1 MVIRFVN
8 TLLSVNGPADSAR
21 IYLLIDDERQVS
33 PTGPAVIDAD
43 GVRQELPP
51 LVFKAVQHVI
61 EAMRAGMAVKV
72 SPLRHE
78 LPIDEAAHAIGMAKD
93 DLRAYV
99 AEGAIPFNGSI
110 VQSTKL
116 LNFNLNWMNIA
127 GKPFDLALFMTNVT
141 GEKYYIASSGGLIN
155 NGGES
160 FILGE
165 PRMYGMRLKY
175 HF

>member
-21 IYLLIDDERQVS
+21 IYLLSDDERQVT

-51 LVFKAVQHVI
+51 LVFNAVQHVI

-78 LPIDEAAHAIGMAKD
+78 LPIDEAARAIGMRPD
-93 DLRAYV
+93 MLRKYV
-99 AEGAIPFNGSI
+99 AEGAIPFRSTEYVDW
-110 VQSTKL
+110 VQLEDVIAFDRERRRKRSEGVQKL
-116 LNFNLNWMNIA
+116 LDEEPWDE
-127 GKPFDLALFMTNVT
+127 PTND
-141 GEKYYIASSGGLIN
+141 GPPE
-155 NGGES
+155 
-160 FILGE
+160 
-165 PRMYGMRLKY
+165 
-175 HF
+175 